1 MHITITDNR
10 IWLWAL
16 VALIVPSFVLVPSSL
31 ATDGSASV
39 SAGTLAVD
47 FNYMPPGEAYPT
59 YDTAIWL
66 EDKSGK
72 LVETLF
78 VSEVLS
84 DVEYKSG
91 DICPDW
97 TTKADWGNKEGP
109 IVDAV
114 TRPTPLIGGESHAF
128 DLGALGV
135 APGIYEFRFEV
146 HFVDEYNVLFRGE
159 LSVDETAGAV
169 NLERV
174 YVPKEREGNQA
185 VVDSIRVHYFPKVA
199 P

>member
-1 MHITITDNR
+1 MCILRFLLVLHVVGEFLVPGGLAADSPTATDSGT
-10 IWLWAL
+10 
-16 VALIVPSFVLVPSSL
+16 LIVEV
-31 ATDGSASV
+31 
-39 SAGTLAVD
+39 
-47 FNYMPPGEAYPT
+47 NYMPPGEAYPT

-72 LVETLF
+72 LVRTLF

-84 DVEYKSG
+84 DTEYQSG

-97 TTKADWGNKEGP
+97 TKKADWGSTEKV

-114 TRPTPLIGGESHAF
+114 TRPTPLIGGESYAF

-135 APGIYEFRFEV
+135 PPGTYGFRLEV
-146 HFVDEYNVLFRGE
+146 HFVEEYNVLFRGE
-159 LSVDETAGAV
+159 LSIGETVGDV

-174 YVPKEREGNQA
+174 YVPKQREGNQA
-185 VVDSIRVHYFPKVA
+185 VVDSIRARYSPKAA